1 MRPRSLEL
9 TLDGLPDEATVDGPV
24 ALRVV
29 IFNSLKDAGIAKD
42 SIEGIECFSKTL
54 WYVVFHERATR
65 QKYREL
71 TIKIFEKDYKL
82 KSNEFNFTD
91 RITYTYVRVYGYP
104 LDSDTETLKQTMEM
118 YGEMV
123 SLTDDM
129 DGRLGIKTGVRTV
142 KFKKLNEAIPSFI
155 YAGRYQVRTAYRNQP
170 RTCRNCQKEGHNAK
184 DCTAGKVCRI
194 CGEPGHTKGSCPQR
208 RCYYCHEKGHETA
221 SCNKYVED
229 YPSLLTK
236 ESVTPP
242 TESENPPVNEH
253 DKNTQANGSD
263 TTPVLEVVDEGQ
275 QTSLPLQDSTA
286 AEINTM
292 DITPENN
299 QEESTAHQPKAPPIE
314 TIDKPPDTTLV
325 TNNDDMEVTAEE
337 SKPQSTPPTSS
348 TDNEEPSIGT
358 QPTTTTHQF
367 KQPTIPPR
375 TQPQPPPPKP
385 TDQPMNTTSP
395 HDSDSTLTP
404 RASGESSS
412 EDEPPL
418 KTIKTVSTPLSET
431 SNADNTDK
439 EEETGKKTT
448 ATVTKDGKSPRKKNK
463 TNKKKKSATVVS
475 QGRSRHPF

>member
-1 MRPRSLEL
+1 M
-9 TLDGLPDEATVDGPV
+9 
-24 ALRVV
+24 
-29 IFNSLKDAGIAKD
+29 NSI
-42 SIEGIECFSKTL
+42 S
-54 WYVVFHERATR
+54 
-65 QKYREL
+65 
-71 TIKIFEKDYKL
+71 
-82 KSNEFNFTD
+82 

-129 DGRLGIKTGVRTV
+129 DGRLDIKTGVRTV
-142 KFKKLNEAIPSFI
+142 KYKKLNEAIPSFI
-155 YAGRYQVRTAYRNQP
+155 YAGRYQVRTAYKNQP

-236 ESVTPP
+236 ESDTPP

-286 AEINTM
+286 AEVNTM
-292 DITPENN
+292 DITPEN
-299 QEESTAHQPKAPPIE
+299 QEESTVHQPKAPPID
-314 TIDKPPDTTLV
+314 TNDKPPDATLA
-325 TNNDDMEVTAEE
+325 TNNDDMEVTTE

-348 TDNEEPSIGT
+348 IGNEEPSIGT

-375 TQPQPPPPKP
+375 TQPPPPKP

-395 HDSDSTLTP
+395 HDSDRTLTP
-404 RASGESSS
+404 RTSGESSS

-418 KTIKTVSTPLSET
+418 KTIKTVSTPSSET

-448 ATVTKDGKSPRKKNK
+448 ATATKDGKSPRKKNK

>member
-9 TLDGLPDEATVDGPV
+9 TLDGLPDEATVDGP
-24 ALRVV
+24 AAFRVV
-29 IFNSLKDAGIAKD
+29 IFNSLKDAGIDKD

-142 KFKKLNEAIPSFI
+142 KYKKLNEAIPSFI
-155 YAGRYQVRTAYRNQP
+155 YAGRYQVRTAYKNQP

-184 DCTAGKVCRI
+184 ECTAGKVCRI

-208 RCYYCHEKGHETA
+208 RCYYCHEKGHETS

-236 ESVTPP
+236 ESDTPP
-242 TESENPPVNEH
+242 TESGNPPVNEH
-253 DKNTQANGSD
+253 DKNTEANGSD

-286 AEINTM
+286 AEVNTM

-299 QEESTAHQPKAPPIE
+299 QEESTVHQPKAPPID
-314 TIDKPPDTTLV
+314 TNDKPPDTTLA
-325 TNNDDMEVTAEE
+325 TNNDDMEVTTE

-348 TDNEEPSIGT
+348 TGNEEPSIGT

-375 TQPQPPPPKP
+375 TQPPPPKP

-395 HDSDSTLTP
+395 QDSDRTLTP
-404 RASGESSS
+404 RTSGESSS

-418 KTIKTVSTPLSET
+418 KTIKTVSTPSSET

-448 ATVTKDGKSPRKKNK
+448 ATATKEGKSPRKKNK